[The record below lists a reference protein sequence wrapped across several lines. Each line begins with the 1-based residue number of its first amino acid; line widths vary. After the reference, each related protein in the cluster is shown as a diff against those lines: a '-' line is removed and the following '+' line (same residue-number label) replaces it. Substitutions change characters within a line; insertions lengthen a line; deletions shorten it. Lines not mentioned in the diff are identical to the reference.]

1 MWKINF
7 SLHICKFDFDSIR
20 FWSRA
25 MFLSIYS
32 FTLKFSFDDSICKIY
47 RICSELARTFLV
59 RNVFVLERKTG
70 FTSSIWKNRH
80 KERVGYAVLSECD
93 SFRGVPCDDISF
105 EIPSLAFPFTPFT
118 IHRTQLR
125 IMRDSF
131 RRNAWT
137 SWIFKDASTRRNRVS
152 LFFSFF
158 FLF

>member
-1 MWKINF
+1 MITCYVSLYIFLYSKIF
-7 SLHICKFDFDSIR
+7 IR
-20 FWSRA
+20 RFHSDLQDLSY
-25 MFLSIYS
+25 MFRVSQ
-32 FTLKFSFDDSICKIY
+32 DV
-47 RICSELARTFLV
+47 V

-80 KERVGYAVLSECD
+80 KERVGYAVLSLCD

-152 LFFSFF
+152 LFFPFF
-158 FLF
+158 FFFNLQS

>member
-1 MWKINF
+1 MITCYVSLYIFLYSKIF
-7 SLHICKFDFDSIR
+7 IR
-20 FWSRA
+20 R
-25 MFLSIYS
+25 FLSDLQDLSYMFRVS
-32 FTLKFSFDDSICKIY
+32 QDV
-47 RICSELARTFLV
+47 V

-80 KERVGYAVLSECD
+80 KERVGYTVLSLCD

>member
-1 MWKINF
+1 MITCYVSLYIFLYSKIF
-7 SLHICKFDFDSIR
+7 IR
-20 FWSRA
+20 RFHSDLQDLSY
-25 MFLSIYS
+25 MFRVSQ
-32 FTLKFSFDDSICKIY
+32 DV
-47 RICSELARTFLV
+47 V

-80 KERVGYAVLSECD
+80 KERVGYGVLSLCD